1 MPRSLSTSVRRPPRA
16 SHAIQTRSRRL
27 RRPTI
32 CRRIRSSATSTTQRI
47 RTSGRTRTTGRFRLR
62 TAAMTAATHARTT
75 TTGPLHGPRSRVDQR
90 VMEAAGLSAE
100 PPKRSVSRRLADLF
114 HGRPR
119 LQVGALLAG
128 PIGWLV
134 LGYLGSLVVLLI
146 AAFWSV
152 DALSGELIK
161 GFTFDNYKELW
172 DTDVYRSVAFRTI
185 GIASAVTLTD
195 ALLAFPIAF
204 YMAKLASRRAKGIL
218 VVAVLMPLWSFYL
231 VKVYAWQT
239 MLSAHGIINWALDPI
254 GLNGPGFGA
263 TAVWIVES
271 YLWLP
276 YMILPIYAGLER
288 IPNSLLSASED
299 LGAKPF
305 ETFRRVIL
313 PMAFPAVV
321 AGSIF
326 TFSLTLGDY
335 ITPSLVS
342 PDTQFIGNVVFSS
355 HTNNLPLASAFA
367 TVPIVVMVVYLLIAR
382 RLGAFEHL

>member
-1 MPRSLSTSVRRPPRA
+1 
-16 SHAIQTRSRRL
+16 
-27 RRPTI
+27 
-32 CRRIRSSATSTTQRI
+32 
-47 RTSGRTRTTGRFRLR
+47 
-62 TAAMTAATHARTT
+62 
-75 TTGPLHGPRSRVDQR
+75 
-90 VMEAAGLSAE
+90 MEAAGLSAE
-100 PPKRSVSRRLADLF
+100 PQRRSAGRRLADLF

-128 PIGWLV
+128 PVGWLV
-134 LGYLGSLVVLLI
+134 LGYLGSLLVLLI